1 MLCFKIKTYEQ
12 NKLDNTFGN
21 LTCRGTTILEQA
33 VQTVD
38 RLEMI
43 VVAAL
48 LQVSVDGNVTV
59 STLKVTPSLDD
70 AGETLSCRATTPPEE
85 RKLLQDSWMMNIYR
99 TSIQFTL
106 FLSFVAFV
114 FQALLYLSET
124 PCLS

>member
-1 MLCFKIKTYEQ
+1 MTIKL
-12 NKLDNTFGN
+12 KNTFGN

-33 VQTVD
+33 VQMVD

-99 TSIQFTL
+99 TLIQPTL
-106 FLSFVAFV
+106 LLTVVAFV
-114 FQALLYLSET
+114 FQALLYFQ
-124 PCLS
+124 